1 MTENSDFETF
11 LYISKSKYQIFV
23 YDKNNLKKLYSEEV
37 EYSDE
42 IELNILSQFLDDN
55 IYKIEKKIKNFIRN
69 IILILEDDKI
79 LEIGISLKKK
89 NYEKNANQKQ
99 LENSLVEVKDIFKEN
114 YQDLLIM
121 HMVIV
126 EKENNFLLNNANNSD
141 DYLFLEVN
149 FISIP
154 NKFTFYF
161 DKLLENHQINIK
173 RYMSVDYI
181 KSFFDIKSNESMEL
195 FLMANKLNEGL
206 NKNEVQLISKN
217 KENRGFF
224 EKFFQLFS

>member
-1 MTENSDFETF
+1 MIENSDFETF

-23 YDKNNLKKLYSEEV
+23 YDKNNLKNLYSEEI
-37 EYSDE
+37 ENSDE
-42 IELNILSQFLDDN
+42 IELNTLSKFLDDN

-69 IILILEDDKI
+69 IILIIEDDKI

-89 NYEKNANQKQ
+89 NYEKNINQKQ

-126 EKENNFLLNNANNSD
+126 EKENNFLLNNANNND

-173 RYMSVDYI
+173 RYMSGDYI
-181 KSFFDIKSNESMEL
+181 KSFFDIESKESMEL
-195 FLMANKLNEGL
+195 FVMANKLNDGL
-206 NKNEVQLISKN
+206 NKNEVQLISKS
-217 KENRGFF
+217 KENKGFF

>member
-1 MTENSDFETF
+1 MIENSDFETF

-23 YDKNNLKKLYSEEV
+23 YDKNNLKNLYSEEIG
-37 EYSDE
+37 YSDE
-42 IELNILSQFLDDN
+42 IELNTLSKFLDDN
-55 IYKIEKKIKNFIRN
+55 IYKIEKKIKNFIRS
-69 IILILEDDKI
+69 IILIIEDDKI

-89 NYEKNANQKQ
+89 NYEKSENQKQ

-126 EKENNFLLNNANNSD
+126 EKENNFLLDNANNSD

-173 RYMSVDYI
+173 RYMSGDYI
-181 KSFFDIKSNESMEL
+181 KSFFDIESKESMEL
-195 FLMANKLNEGL
+195 FVMANKLNDGL
-206 NKNEVQLISKN
+206 NKNEIELISKS